1 MATNPNLPIENRLLS
16 GLPESDLLYLLPKL
30 QWMDLNVRD
39 TLYRPN
45 DPIDYA
51 YFPTSGIC
59 SVIAET
65 GVGVKSEVGI
75 IGREGFLGSSIVLFA
90 ECAPFEVIVQ
100 VEGRALHIK
109 KVELQEAMVRSPAL
123 LATLLRFI
131 PVFFVQTT
139 QTAVANAHYSP
150 VERLARWL
158 LMCQDRVD
166 TTDFTMTHKFL
177 SVMLAVQGSGV
188 TAALNELES
197 KNMIAATKGKLAIL
211 DRPALEYL
219 VRGAYGIPERE
230 YERVMSAN

>member
-1 MATNPNLPIENRLLS
+1 MTIKPSLPIENRLLGS
-16 GLPESDLLYLLPKL
+16 LPETDLQLLLPKL
-30 QWMDLNVRD
+30 QWMDLTVRN

-45 DPIDYA
+45 EPIDYA
-51 YFPTSGIC
+51 YFPISGIC

-65 GVGVKSEVGI
+65 GAGVKSEVGI

-90 ECAPFEVIVQ
+90 ESAPFEVVVQ

-109 KVELQEAMVRSPAL
+109 KVELQDAMVRSPSL
-123 LATLLRFI
+123 LASLLRFI
-131 PVFFVQTT
+131 HVFFVQTT

-150 VERLARWL
+150 IERLARWL

-177 SVMLAVQGSGV
+177 SVMLAVQGTGV

-197 KNMIAATKGKLAIL
+197 KNIIAATQGKVAIL
-211 DRPALEYL
+211 DRPSLETI

-230 YERVMSAN
+230 YERVMAAT